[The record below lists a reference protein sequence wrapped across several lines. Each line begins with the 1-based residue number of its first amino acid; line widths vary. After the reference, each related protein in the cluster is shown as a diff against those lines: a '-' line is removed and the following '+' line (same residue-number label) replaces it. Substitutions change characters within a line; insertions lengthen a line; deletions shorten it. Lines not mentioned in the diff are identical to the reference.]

1 MGTQKAGYQLG
12 LDKLGKIHGKNGN
25 WNVNEATEQ
34 SIPKGRQID
43 SLEFYEKGLWGKEK
57 EGLNQDQNTP
67 TLDI

>member
-1 MGTQKAGYQLG
+1 MEKMGTEMW
-12 LDKLGKIHGKNGN
+12 I
-25 WNVNEATEQ
+25 EATEQ
-34 SIPKGRQID
+34 SIPKGQQIY